1 MNLIKQLQW
10 RYATKRMNGIEVPE
24 KKVDAI
30 LEAIRLAP
38 SSFGL
43 TPYSVVVIKD
53 KALLKKINASA
64 CQQPQ
69 LLEGSH
75 LIVFA
80 AWDDIAEKQV
90 DEYMA
95 LIAATR
101 GVPVAVLA
109 DFKRMIWG
117 TMSQRSQ
124 ADRAVWSVKQA
135 YIALGIGL
143 AAAAI
148 EEVDATPMEG
158 FDPAKLDEILDLPAK
173 GLKSAVLLM
182 LGYRDAASDPSASA
196 KKVRR
201 AKEDLFIVSATTAT
215 TSTSTTTR

>member
-1 MNLIKQLQW
+1 MNIIKPLQW
-10 RYATKRMNGIEVPE
+10 RYATKRMNGVEVSRE
-24 KKVDAI
+24 KLDAI

-43 TPYSVVVIKD
+43 TPYSILVIKD

-64 CQQPQ
+64 CRQPQ
-69 LLEGSH
+69 ILEGSH

-95 LIAATR
+95 LVAATR
-101 GVPVAVLA
+101 GVPVTTLA
-109 DFKRMIWG
+109 DFKKVIWG
-117 TMSQRSQ
+117 SMSPLSQ
-124 ADRAVWSVKQA
+124 ADRVAWSAKQA

-143 AAAAI
+143 VAAAI

-158 FDPAKLDEILDLPAK
+158 FDPAKLDEILDLQVK
-173 GLKSAVLLM
+173 GLKSTVLMM
-182 LGYRDAASDPSASA
+182 LGYRDAANDPLATA

-201 AKEDLFIVSATTAT
+201 AKEDLFITQ
-215 TSTSTTTR
+215 

>member
-1 MNLIKQLQW
+1 MNLIKSLKW
-10 RYATKRMNGIEVPE
+10 RYATKRMNGLEVPE
-24 KKVDAI
+24 RKLDAI

-43 TPYSVVVIKD
+43 TPYSIIVIKE
-53 KALLKKINASA
+53 KALLKKINSSA

-80 AWDDIAEKQV
+80 AWNDITEKQV

-101 GVPVAVLA
+101 GVPIATLT
-109 DFKRMIWG
+109 DFKKAIWG
-117 TMSQRSQ
+117 SMSQRSQ
-124 ADRAVWSVKQA
+124 ADRFAWSVKQA

-158 FDPAKLDEILDLPAK
+158 FDPAKLDEILDLPSK
-173 GLKSAVLLM
+173 GLKSTVLMM
-182 LGYRDAASDPSASA
+182 LGYRDAASDPLVTA

-201 AKEDLFIVSATTAT
+201 VKEDLFITQ
-215 TSTSTTTR
+215 